1 MASWSINIDK
11 WAKLTK
17 QKPEKVKRAF
27 VFLIYSK
34 IVQRTPVAEGRARGN
49 WNVSVGTC
57 DTSVDESLTT
67 AKYRSL
73 DDLPIPLSDT
83 SMFISNNLIYMPK
96 LEYGGFGKYVEEK
109 QVSKANGPKT
119 VNGYS
124 KQAPNGMVGVTV
136 AEASKILEQAVKRV
150 K

>member
-1 MASWSINIDK
+1 MAQWSINIDK

-17 QKPEKVKRAF
+17 EKPEKCKRAF
-27 VFLIYSK
+27 VFLMYSK
-34 IVQRTPVAEGRARGN
+34 IVQRTPVDEGRARGN
-49 WNVSVGTC
+49 WNVSVGKC
-57 DTSVDESLTT
+57 DTSINEELKT
-67 AKYRSL
+67 AKYRSI
-73 DDLPIPLSDT
+73 DELPIPKGDT

-96 LEYGGFGKYVEEK
+96 LEYGGYGRYEEGK

-124 KQAPNGMVGVTV
+124 KQAPKGMLGLTV
-136 AEASKILEQAVKRV
+136 AEASKVLEQAVRMV

>member
-1 MASWSINIDK
+1 MARWSINIDK

-17 QKPEKVKRAF
+17 QKPERCKRWYL
-27 VFLIYSK
+27 FLMYSK
-34 IVQRTPVAEGRARGN
+34 IVQRTPVDEGRARGN
-49 WNVSVGTC
+49 WNVSVGEC
-57 DTSVDESLTT
+57 DTSINEELKT
-67 AKYRSL
+67 AKYRSVK
-73 DDLPIPLSDT
+73 DLPLPKGDT

-96 LEYGGFGKYVEEK
+96 LEYGGFGKYVEGK